1 MASAMDLV
9 ETQQASQFGEAL
21 PETVVAES
29 LGELQTC
36 LKWQQFLLEKL
47 LLHKSKYSY
56 LCKPCNRLSSFV
68 ANLDLPE
75 ALPP

>member
-1 MASAMDLV
+1 M
-9 ETQQASQFGEAL
+9 
-21 PETVVAES
+21 AES

-36 LKWQQFLLEKL
+36 SKWQQSLPEKL

-75 ALPP
+75 GFTSSNGDQLVDSAGNTTGGFTLPNS